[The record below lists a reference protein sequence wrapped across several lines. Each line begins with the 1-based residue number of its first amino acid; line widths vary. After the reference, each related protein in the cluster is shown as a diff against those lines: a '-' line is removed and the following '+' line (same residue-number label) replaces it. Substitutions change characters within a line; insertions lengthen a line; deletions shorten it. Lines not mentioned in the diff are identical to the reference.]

1 MRPNVLVD
9 LFLQFDPKLN
19 LVFKALAY
27 IAVGLLELV
36 QLQFQVLLVSIQ
48 LPDVKVKL
56 LFHLSQGFLVLSV
69 HLSELHLVAA
79 AAAVLEQDRVDL
91 PDRGEYRVLV
101 LCVVQRLVHH
111 LVEANR
117 VDEEAAVD
125 AVDGRHIH
133 VL

>member
-9 LFLQFDPKLN
+9 LFLQFDPQLN

-56 LFHLSQGFLVLSV
+56 LFHLG
-69 HLSELHLVAA
+69 
-79 AAAVLEQDRVDL
+79 
-91 PDRGEYRVLV
+91 
-101 LCVVQRLVHH
+101 
-111 LVEANR
+111 
-117 VDEEAAVD
+117 
-125 AVDGRHIH
+125 
-133 VL
+133 